1 MDTELLVQ
9 RSKIIKSL
17 RDFFEQ
23 ENFLEVD
30 TPALSPTLIPET
42 CLEVFKTFYHKPD
55 YQNHPAENNSSLEN
69 ENIEDLYLVPS
80 PEVYIKPLIAK
91 HKLSVFQN
99 VTEM

>member
-55 YQNHPAENNSSLEN
+55 YQNHPAPDNNR
-69 ENIEDLYLVPS
+69 IF
-80 PEVYIKPLIAK
+80 VYILQG
-91 HKLSVFQN
+91 LFQSL
-99 VTEM
+99 

>member
-17 RDFFEQ
+17 REFFEQ

-55 YQNHPAENNSSLEN
+55 YQNHPAAAVCFCAELWICGKSW
-69 ENIEDLYLVPS
+69 PPMS
-80 PEVYIKPLIAK
+80 PGSMRLKVWI
-91 HKLSVFQN
+91 SR
-99 VTEM
+99 